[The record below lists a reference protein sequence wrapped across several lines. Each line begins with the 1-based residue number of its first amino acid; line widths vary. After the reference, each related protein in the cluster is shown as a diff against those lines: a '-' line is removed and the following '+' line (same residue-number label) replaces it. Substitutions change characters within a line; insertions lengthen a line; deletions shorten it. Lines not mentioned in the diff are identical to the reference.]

1 MNKKLVTINEL
12 RNLILSFET
21 TSSSTTTSIAY
32 AKSESNSSLTKTTI
46 TPNTSFTTVYNEELI
61 LSIYCD
67 VLLVCSILLT
77 FISIMFFFFCY
88 KNRFKI
94 LIVFGNFF
102 NNIRTNNQNN
112 VKF

>member
-1 MNKKLVTINEL
+1 MNKKLVTIKEL

-21 TSSSTTTSIAY
+21 TSISTTTSIAY
-32 AKSESNSSLTKTTI
+32 AKSESSSTKTTI
-46 TPNTSFTTVYNEELI
+46 SPNTSFTTVYNDELI
-61 LSIYCD
+61 LSIYRD

-77 FISIMFFFFCY
+77 FISIMFCFFCY